1 MAAEQKKKVSKKPII
16 VRQKNGRGFKYIDVS
31 TELDELSK
39 QDCVD
44 LITVVART
52 QMAKDIIL
60 VD

>member
-1 MAAEQKKKVSKKPII
+1 MASEQKKKVSKKPII
-16 VRQKNGRGFKYIDVS
+16 VRQKQGAGFKYIDVS
-31 TELDELSK
+31 TELDELSN

-52 QMAKDIIL
+52 QMAKDIVL